1 MPAQRID
8 LKNPVLA
15 AGLAWL
21 VPGLGHAYQGRWF
34 KAILYSAC
42 IWSTWFCGWGL
53 GDGKVVYY
61 NRDMKRGRWTAGYAA
76 QVMVGLAALPAIY
89 QTQRAS
95 PNGRPEDRSQI
106 ELKGPLTGNFD
117 GALAGVNFADKRT
130 GYFRVRGQLE
140 IQPSDDD
147 AFRRSVTGRFTGT
160 VHVVDEN
167 HAGVADGT
175 AVEASVNYLESLEPE
190 IFPSPHRAL
199 KLTVKGRIDGPQGG
213 DFTADLRGKVLNVRS
228 LANRYEAPLDAEGL
242 EAAHGDLGK
251 YFEIALVYTWI
262 AGLLNL
268 LAIWDAFE
276 GPAYGYGDEDPETGK
291 TPEGTP
297 PADSHVAATSPA
309 LPPALPPTMEPPPPN
324 PMAATG

>member
-15 AGLAWL
+15 AGLAWF

-42 IWSTWFCGWGL
+42 IWSTWFCGWAL

-76 QVMVGLAALPAIY
+76 QVMVGSAALPAIL
-89 QTQRAS
+89 QTSRAS
-95 PNGRPEDRSQI
+95 PGGKPEDRSQI
-106 ELKGPLTGNFD
+106 ELQRPLSGPFD
-117 GALAGVNFADKRT
+117 GMLAAVSFKDNRKAF
-130 GYFRVRGQLE
+130 FRVRGQFE
-140 IQPSDDD
+140 MQPSEDDT
-147 AFRRSVTGRFTGT
+147 FRKSVTGRFTGT
-160 VHVVDEN
+160 LHVADEN
-167 HAGVADGT
+167 DAGIQDG
-175 AVEASVNYLESLEPE
+175 AKVEATINYLESLEPE
-190 IFPSPHRAL
+190 VFPSPHRA
-199 KLTVKGRIDGPQGG
+199 VKCRVEGRVDDPKGG
-213 DFTADLRGKVLNVRS
+213 DFSADLRGKVLNVRT
-228 LANRYEAPLDAEGL
+228 LWNRYAAPLDAEGL

-276 GPAYGYGDEDPETGK
+276 GPAYGYGDEDPATGK
-291 TPEGTP
+291 KPETTPAP
-297 PADSHVAATSPA
+297 PPVIATSSTVPEVVER
-309 LPPALPPTMEPPPPN
+309 PPQN
-324 PMAATG
+324 PVSATG